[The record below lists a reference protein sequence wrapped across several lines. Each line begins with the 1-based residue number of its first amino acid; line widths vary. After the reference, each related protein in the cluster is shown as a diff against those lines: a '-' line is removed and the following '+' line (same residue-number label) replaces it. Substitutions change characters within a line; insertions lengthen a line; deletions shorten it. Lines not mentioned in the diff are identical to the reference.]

1 MARSRD
7 LFKKDRLQLRDLIQ
21 FWFLSLLVALALLAL
36 IFLLAP
42 ASLWHYGF
50 VYGITIVIIDV
61 VLLAITVLDVIS
73 KRNGGV

>member
-21 FWFLSLLVALALLAL
+21 FWFLSLLVALALLS
-36 IFLLAP
+36 IIILLMP
-42 ASLWHYGF
+42 AATLHDGF